1 MNQNLNQRNLRIL
14 NTIIEEY
21 ISTAAPVGSKIVAQK
36 SDLKLSPASMRSGM
50 AELTELG
57 FLEQPHTSAGRIPT
71 SKAFRL
77 YIDSLLYL
85 RPFDEEA
92 ETAIVQSLA
101 SEEMEINSIFRR
113 AAGLMADRCNQV
125 SMLLAPE
132 RKSARWSGIGF
143 TKSGRNKVLA
153 VLALEGGMVETRLI
167 STDSNFS
174 VSELLRFSNYLN
186 SHFKGM
192 SLWAARQA
200 ILVELAGA
208 EHDLEQIFKQA
219 LTLGV
224 QAVDNV
230 DTDRELFVDGTRTI
244 FNQAEFADLDSV
256 REMFAFLEEKGRL
269 LNLLNAALSSSS
281 VQVSFCDEDS
291 GLPGCSIV
299 SAPYGSRNTAFGVI
313 SVIGPNR
320 MNYSEVM
327 PVLSCFSGA
336 LTRILQ
342 VRAQE

>member
-1 MNQNLNQRNLRIL
+1 MNQDLNQRNIQIL

-21 ISTAAPVGSKIVAQK
+21 IATAAPVGSKVVAQN
-36 SDLKLSPASMRSGM
+36 SNLKLSPASMRNSM

-77 YIDSLLYL
+77 YIDSLLYV
-85 RPFDEEA
+85 RPLDEDA
-92 ETAIVQSLA
+92 ETAIMQSLA
-101 SEEMEINSIFRR
+101 CEEMEINSIFRR
-113 AAGLMADRCNQV
+113 AAGLMAARCNQV

-143 TKSGRNKVLA
+143 TKSGRNRVLA

-167 STDSNFS
+167 STGSNFS

-186 SHFKGM
+186 AHFKGM

-200 ILVELAGA
+200 ILIELAGT

-244 FNQAEFADLDSV
+244 FNQAEFADIDSV
-256 REMFAFLEEKGRL
+256 REMFAFLEEKP
-269 LNLLNAALSSSS
+269 
-281 VQVSFCDEDS
+281 V
-291 GLPGCSIV
+291 CSI
-299 SAPYGSRNTAFGVI
+299 FW
-313 SVIGPNR
+313 
-320 MNYSEVM
+320 
-327 PVLSCFSGA
+327 
-336 LTRILQ
+336 TR
-342 VRAQE
+342 R